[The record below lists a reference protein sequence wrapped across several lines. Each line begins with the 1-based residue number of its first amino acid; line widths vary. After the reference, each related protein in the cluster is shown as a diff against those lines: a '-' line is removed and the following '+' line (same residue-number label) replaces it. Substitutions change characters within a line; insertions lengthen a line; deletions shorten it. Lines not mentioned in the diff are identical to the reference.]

1 MTRFLVID
9 DHAAQRFLIGDL
21 LRQIGFEEIEE
32 ASCANEALDA
42 IRRNGA
48 NAFDVVICDL
58 QMPGMDGIA
67 FARELG
73 ECGVKPAA
81 LVFMS
86 SFDSR
91 IMQAAEAAAQA
102 SRWKVLGSLKKPVSR
117 QGLRQAL
124 ASEAVAKA
132 LALPRPG
139 GVDLSLDEIR
149 EGLQS
154 GQFLAHYQP
163 KFQLESLACVG
174 VELLARCRHPQYGL
188 LPPGCFQRLFSD
200 REALWSLTRQLLG
213 QGLDELRR
221 WRSQGR
227 RISLAF
233 NLGWQLLK
241 QKEFTAF
248 LVAETARRRLDPA
261 DIIVEVT
268 ESEALTELGLALGNM
283 ASLRLHGFQLALDDF
298 GSGYANLHLLSQMPL
313 TQLKLDQSLLRAA
326 NRGNDG
332 LTVLAA
338 AAGLA
343 RSLALSDVVLEG
355 IESEL
360 DLDIARQL
368 GVATGQGYFLARPMS
383 AADFGDRF

>member
-1 MTRFLVID
+1 MTKFLIVD
-9 DHAAQRFLIGDL
+9 DHAAQRFLISDL
-21 LRQIGFEEIEE
+21 LRQIGFQEVEE
-32 ASCANEALDA
+32 AGCASGALDV
-42 IRRNGA
+42 IRQNESSP
-48 NAFDVVICDL
+48 FDVVICDL
-58 QMPGMDGIA
+58 QMPNMDGIA
-67 FARELG
+67 FARALG
-73 ECGVKPAA
+73 ECGAKPSA

-102 SRWKVLGSLKKPVSR
+102 SRWKVLGSLQKPVSR
-117 QGLRQAL
+117 EALRQVL
-124 ASEAVAKA
+124 TSEAVVEA
-132 LALPRPG
+132 LSLPLPG
-139 GVDLSLDEIR
+139 GVDLGLDEIR
-149 EGLQS
+149 RCLRERR
-154 GQFLAHYQP
+154 FEPYYQP
-163 KFQLESLACVG
+163 KFHLENVGCVG

-188 LPPGCFQRLFSD
+188 LAPSAFQRLFAD
-200 REALWSLTRQLLG
+200 PEALWQLTQQLLS
-213 QGLDELRR
+213 QGLGDLRH

-241 QKEFTAF
+241 QKECTAF

-298 GSGYANLHLLSQMPL
+298 GSGYANLQLLSQMPL
-313 TQLKLDQSLLRAA
+313 TQLKLDQGLLRAA

-338 AAGLA
+338 AVGLA

-383 AADFGDRF
+383 AADFGVRF